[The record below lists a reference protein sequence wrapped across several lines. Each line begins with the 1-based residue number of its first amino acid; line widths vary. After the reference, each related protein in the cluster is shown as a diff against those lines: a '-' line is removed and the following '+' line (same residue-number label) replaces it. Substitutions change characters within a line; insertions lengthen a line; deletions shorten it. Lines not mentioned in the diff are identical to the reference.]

1 MCGYF
6 RASAR
11 LALIATLAL
20 AAGACN
26 YGLRGGGGFPEEIR
40 TVYIAPLA
48 NQTVQ
53 FDLGEQIFNALSEQL
68 PRALGLSPA
77 GERVAD
83 AIVRGTVTRYDD
95 AAQNYRPG
103 EPGSVNV
110 LQHQVQITVSI
121 QIIDVRRS
129 QILYEQTG
137 ATGRGVYRP
146 DTQSNDVA
154 RTEAINVLIQQ
165 IINGAQSQW

>member
-1 MCGYF
+1 V
-6 RASAR
+6 
-11 LALIATLAL
+11 LTLAV
-20 AAGACN
+20 GSCN
-26 YGLRGGGGFPEEIR
+26 YGLRGGGGFPSEIR
-40 TVYIAPLA
+40 TVYIAPLG

-53 FDLGEQIFNALSEQL
+53 FDVGDQVFSALLEQL

-77 GERVAD
+77 GENSAD
-83 AIVRGTVTRYDD
+83 AVVRGTVTRYED

-103 EPGSVNV
+103 EPGSIDV

-121 QIIDVRRS
+121 QIIDVRNS
-129 QILYEQTG
+129 IILYEQ
-137 ATGRGVYRP
+137 ASVSGRGVYQP
-146 DTQSNDVA
+146 DSQDEQTA